1 MSTAQDR
8 RTKSDRRVNS
18 VRSIVHGAAGGR
30 RVEIRRNGTSHAYVD
45 RYHPSLAYASF
56 GIVILCCA
64 DAYFTLMLLQ
74 RGAVE
79 VNPFMDALI
88 RASVQSFVNVKIIWT
103 CVAVVFLLLHKNFL
117 IFNLLSTARV
127 IYALFAGYA
136 ILIAYQIALL
146 VQF

>member
-1 MSTAQDR
+1 MSTAQNR
-8 RTKSDRRVNS
+8 RAKSDRRVNS

-45 RYHPSLAYASF
+45 RYHPSLVYASI

-79 VNPFMDALI
+79 VNPVMDALI

-103 CVAVVFLLLHKNFL
+103 CVAVVFLLLHTNFL

-127 IYALFAGYA
+127 IYTLFAGYA

-146 VQF
+146 VP

>member
-18 VRSIVHGAAGGR
+18 VRSIVHGAGGGR

-45 RYHPSLAYASF
+45 RYHPSLVYASI

-79 VNPFMDALI
+79 VNPVMDALI

-103 CVAVVFLLLHKNFL
+103 CVAVVFLLLHTNFL

-127 IYALFAGYA
+127 IYTLFAGYA

-146 VQF
+146 VP